1 MKKLKVRYKE
11 FILVKNIMENIEIQE
26 LLQKHCKEIIN
37 SFISKDIDFS
47 IIANISNSSFHPK
60 LPSDLQDNLSKFS
73 IFSLAGYTFKSAH
86 LKDESLCF
94 EAGFGKDNFGS
105 LVKIPLNS
113 IFQIIKD
120 DNIIF
125 INTSATF
132 DNIVKNPK
140 NNSINL
146 FKSNPNNKKF
156 T

>member
-1 MKKLKVRYKE
+1 MKK
-11 FILVKNIMENIEIQE
+11 NIIENIEIQE
-26 LLQKHCKEIIN
+26 LLEKHCKETIEF
-37 SFISKDIDFS
+37 FISKDIEFNL
-47 IIANISNSSFHPK
+47 IANISNTIFHPD
-60 LPSDLQDNLSKFS
+60 LPSNLKDNLSKFS
-73 IFSLAGYTFKSAH
+73 LFSLAGYTFKSAH
-86 LKDESLCF
+86 IKDDFFYF

-105 LVKIPLNS
+105 LVKIPFNS

-140 NNSINL
+140 NNSMNV

>member
-1 MKKLKVRYKE
+1 MKK
-11 FILVKNIMENIEIQE
+11 NIIENIEIQE
-26 LLQKHCKEIIN
+26 LLEKHCKETIEF
-37 SFISKDIDFS
+37 FISKDIEFNL
-47 IIANISNSSFHPK
+47 IANISNTIFHPD
-60 LPSDLQDNLSKFS
+60 LPSNLKDNLSKFS
-73 IFSLAGYTFKSAH
+73 LFSLAGYTFKSAH
-86 LKDESLCF
+86 IKDGFFYF

-105 LVKIPLNS
+105 LVKIPFNS

-140 NNSINL
+140 NNSMNV